1 MISKLLPH
9 VFSHTF
15 QTMHD
20 PSRIS
25 QRSRTDPTL
34 VARSSSAPAHTRA
47 ARETRAVRRDRET
60 VAAQTPWYVSR
71 FGDASRLPL
80 PARTLRDARGGVRRS
95 QRPPSVALFL
105 SATASARSKR
115 RSMRIGAR
123 SRHDLCS
130 ADDARAGR
138 RVRASGTRLDARDAF
153 RTLPLTRAFSLA
165 PPISPFAIRDRRSS
179 SLASS
184 QLALPL
190 IADRQLKPRPAVRRA
205 GQDVHRGGVRR
216 AVLRVRDRAR

>member
-1 MISKLLPH
+1 MVSIARTHTEHHILHPLDTVSILYPLYMYLVTDFRQCTTHRGSPNAVGRTLL
-9 VFSHTF
+9 S
-15 QTMHD
+15 
-20 PSRIS
+20 
-25 QRSRTDPTL
+25 
-34 VARSSSAPAHTRA
+34 ARSSSAPAHTRA

-115 RSMRIGAR
+115 RSMRTGAR

-138 RVRASGTRLDARDAF
+138 RVRASGTRFEKRDAF

-165 PPISPFAIRDRRSS
+165 PPISPFAARDRRSS
-179 SLASS
+179 SSLASS
-184 QLALPL
+184 PSSS
-190 IADRQLKPRPAVRRA
+190 PNSRPST
-205 GQDVHRGGVRR
+205 
-216 AVLRVRDRAR
+216 

>member
-9 VFSHTF
+9 VFSHIF

-25 QRSRTDPTL
+25 QRSRTDTTL

-80 PARTLRDARGGVRRS
+80 PSRTLRDARGGVRRS

-138 RVRASGTRLDARDAF
+138 RVRASGTRLDARDAL

>member
-1 MISKLLPH
+1 MSRVSGCDWYLVSIART
-9 VFSHTF
+9 HTEHHILHPLDTVSILYPLYMYLVTDF
-15 QTMHD
+15 MHD

-25 QRSRTDPTL
+25 RRSRTDPTL

-71 FGDASRLPL
+71 VGDASRLPL

-115 RSMRIGAR
+115 RSMRTGAR

-130 ADDARAGR
+130 ADDARADR

-165 PPISPFAIRDRRSS
+165 PPISPFAVRDRRSS

-184 QLALPL
+184 SPSSS
-190 IADRQLKPRPAVRRA
+190 PNSRPST
-205 GQDVHRGGVRR
+205 
-216 AVLRVRDRAR
+216 

>member
-1 MISKLLPH
+1 MLSKLLPH
-9 VFSHTF
+9 VFSHIF
-15 QTMHD
+15 QTMHA

>member
-1 MISKLLPH
+1 MYD
-9 VFSHTF
+9 T
-15 QTMHD
+15 
-20 PSRIS
+20 SRIS

-60 VAAQTPWYVSR
+60 VATQSPWYVSR

-138 RVRASGTRLDARDAF
+138 RVRASGTRFEKRDAF

-184 QLALPL
+184 SPSSS
-190 IADRQLKPRPAVRRA
+190 PNSRPST
-205 GQDVHRGGVRR
+205 
-216 AVLRVRDRAR
+216 

>member
-1 MISKLLPH
+1 MSRVSGCDWYLVSIART
-9 VFSHTF
+9 HTEHHILHPLDTVSILYPLYMYLVTDF
-15 QTMHD
+15 MHD

-25 QRSRTDPTL
+25 RRSRTDPTL

-115 RSMRIGAR
+115 RSMRTGAR

-165 PPISPFAIRDRRSS
+165 PPISPFAVRDRRSS

-184 QLALPL
+184 SPSSS
-190 IADRQLKPRPAVRRA
+190 PNSRPST
-205 GQDVHRGGVRR
+205 
-216 AVLRVRDRAR
+216 

>member
-1 MISKLLPH
+1 MVSIARRHTEHHILHHLDMVSMLYPLYMYLVTDFRQCTTHRGSPNAVGRTLL
-9 VFSHTF
+9 S
-15 QTMHD
+15 
-20 PSRIS
+20 
-25 QRSRTDPTL
+25 
-34 VARSSSAPAHTRA
+34 ARSSSAPAHTRA

-71 FGDASRLPL
+71 FGDASRRPL

-115 RSMRIGAR
+115 RSMRTGAR

-138 RVRASGTRLDARDAF
+138 RVRASGTRLDARPPAF

-165 PPISPFAIRDRRSS
+165 PPISPFAVRDRRSS
-179 SLASS
+179 SSLASS
-184 QLALPL
+184 PSSS
-190 IADRQLKPRPAVRRA
+190 PNSRPST
-205 GQDVHRGGVRR
+205 
-216 AVLRVRDRAR
+216 

>member
-1 MISKLLPH
+1 
-9 VFSHTF
+9 
-15 QTMHD
+15 MHD

-25 QRSRTDPTL
+25 QVPTQSDGPYSRRAVL
-34 VARSSSAPAHTRA
+34 FGAGAHASRARA
-47 ARETRAVRRDRET
+47 ARRPSRSRDSRRADAMVRFPLRRR
-60 VAAQTPWYVSR
+60 VAS
-71 FGDASRLPL
+71 
-80 PARTLRDARGGVRRS
+80 PAPRAHAPRRARRC
-95 QRPPSVALFL
+95 PPIAAAAVVALFL

-115 RSMRIGAR
+115 RSMRTGSR

>member
-1 MISKLLPH
+1 LVSIART
-9 VFSHTF
+9 HTEHHILHPLDTVSILYHLYMYLVTYF
-15 QTMHD
+15 RQCTTH
-20 PSRIS
+20 R

-115 RSMRIGAR
+115 RSMRTGAR

-138 RVRASGTRLDARDAF
+138 RVRASGTRFEKRDAF

-165 PPISPFAIRDRRSS
+165 PPISPFAVRDRRSS
-179 SLASS
+179 SSLASS
-184 QLALPL
+184 SPSSS
-190 IADRQLKPRPAVRRA
+190 PNSRPST
-205 GQDVHRGGVRR
+205 
-216 AVLRVRDRAR
+216 

>member
-1 MISKLLPH
+1 MVSIART
-9 VFSHTF
+9 HTEHHILHPLDTVSILYPLYMYLVTDF
-15 QTMHD
+15 MHD

-25 QRSRTDPTL
+25 RRSRTDPTL

-165 PPISPFAIRDRRSS
+165 PPISPFAVRDRRSS

-184 QLALPL
+184 PSSS
-190 IADRQLKPRPAVRRA
+190 PNSRPST
-205 GQDVHRGGVRR
+205 
-216 AVLRVRDRAR
+216 

>member
-1 MISKLLPH
+1 MISKLLPN
-9 VFSHTF
+9 VFSHIF

-25 QRSRTDPTL
+25 QRSRTYPTL

>member
-1 MISKLLPH
+1 MSRVSGCDWYLVSTTRTHTEHHILHPLDMVDFVPLVH
-9 VFSHTF
+9 VFSHIF

-165 PPISPFAIRDRRSS
+165 PPISPFAVRDRRSS

-184 QLALPL
+184 SPSSS
-190 IADRQLKPRPAVRRA
+190 PNSRPST
-205 GQDVHRGGVRR
+205 
-216 AVLRVRDRAR
+216 

>member
-1 MISKLLPH
+1 MVSIART
-9 VFSHTF
+9 HTEHHILHPLDTVSILYPLYMYLVTYF
-15 QTMHD
+15 RPCTT
-20 PSRIS
+20 RIS

-115 RSMRIGAR
+115 RSMRTGAR

-138 RVRASGTRLDARDAF
+138 RVRASGTRFEKRDAF

-165 PPISPFAIRDRRSS
+165 PPISPFAVRDRRSS
-179 SLASS
+179 SSLASS
-184 QLALPL
+184 PSSS
-190 IADRQLKPRPAVRRA
+190 PNSRPST
-205 GQDVHRGGVRR
+205 
-216 AVLRVRDRAR
+216 